1 MAATIKHLTRA
12 NIKVFRENFDRRNAV
27 FHGGISYPKP
37 LPKSVIARRTQ
48 RQAEMRFKHLM
59 QDDI

>member
-1 MAATIKHLTRA
+1 MVATMKRLSR
-12 NIKVFRENFDRRNAV
+12 NEIKVFRSNFDRRNAV
-27 FHGGISYPKP
+27 MHGGISYPKP
-37 LPKSVIARRTQ
+37 LPKSVIARLTQ

>member
-1 MAATIKHLTRA
+1 MAATVKRLSRA
-12 NIKVFRENFDRRNAV
+12 DIKVFRDNFDRRNAV

>member
-1 MAATIKHLTRA
+1 MATTMKRLSR
-12 NIKVFRENFDRRNAV
+12 NDIKVFRSNFDSRNAV

-48 RQAEMRFKHLM
+48 RQVEMRFKHRDE
-59 QDDI
+59 DDI

>member
-1 MAATIKHLTRA
+1 MATTIKRLTRA
-12 NIKVFRENFDRRNAV
+12 DIKVFRENFDRRNAV

-37 LPKSVIARRTQ
+37 LPQSVIARRTE
-48 RQAEMRFKHLM
+48 RQAEMRFKHLL

>member
-1 MAATIKHLTRA
+1 MAATMKRLSR
-12 NIKVFRENFDRRNAV
+12 NDIKVFRSNFDRRNAV

-37 LPKSVIARRTQ
+37 LPKSVIACRTQ

>member
-1 MAATIKHLTRA
+1 MTTTMKRLSR
-12 NIKVFRENFDRRNAV
+12 NDIKVLRENFDRRNAV

-48 RQAEMRFKHLM
+48 RQAEMRFKHR
-59 QDDI
+59 DEDVI

>member
-1 MAATIKHLTRA
+1 MAATIKRLTRA
-12 NIKVFRENFDRRNAV
+12 DIKVFRENFDRRNAV
-27 FHGGISYPKP
+27 MHGGISYQKP
-37 LPKSVIARRTQ
+37 LPKSVIAHRTQ

>member
-1 MAATIKHLTRA
+1 MATTMKRLSR
-12 NIKVFRENFDRRNAV
+12 NDIKVFRANFDRRKAV

-48 RQAEMRFKHLM
+48 RQVEMRFKHRDE
-59 QDDI
+59 DDI

>member
-1 MAATIKHLTRA
+1 MAATMKRLTRA

-37 LPKSVIARRTQ
+37 LPKSVIARRTE

-59 QDDI
+59 QDDM

>member
-1 MAATIKHLTRA
+1 MTATMKRLSR
-12 NIKVFRENFDRRNAV
+12 NDIKVFRSNFDRRNAV

-48 RQAEMRFKHLM
+48 RQVKMRFKHRDK
-59 QDDI
+59 DDI

>member
-1 MAATIKHLTRA
+1 MAATIKRLTRA

-37 LPKSVIARRTQ
+37 LPKSVIARRTE
-48 RQAEMRFKHLM
+48 RQAEMRFKHLL
-59 QDDI
+59 QDDM

>member
-1 MAATIKHLTRA
+1 
-12 NIKVFRENFDRRNAV
+12 VFRDNFDRRNAV

-37 LPKSVIARRTQ
+37 LPKSAITRRTQ

>member
-1 MAATIKHLTRA
+1 MATTMKRLTRA
-12 NIKVFRENFDRRNAV
+12 DIKVFRENFDRRNAV

-48 RQAEMRFKHLM
+48 RQVEMRFKHRDK
-59 QDDI
+59 DDI